1 MQKKDE
7 KFRFTQMPSDLI
19 VSEGANVEFK
29 CSSNSPHN
37 TLYNWLKVFNLI
49 KILQGILNSLVN
61 SLNRD

>member
-29 CSSNSPHN
+29 CRSNSPHN
-37 TLYNWLKVFNLI
+37 TLYNWLKVYNLI
-49 KILQGILNSLVN
+49 
-61 SLNRD
+61 